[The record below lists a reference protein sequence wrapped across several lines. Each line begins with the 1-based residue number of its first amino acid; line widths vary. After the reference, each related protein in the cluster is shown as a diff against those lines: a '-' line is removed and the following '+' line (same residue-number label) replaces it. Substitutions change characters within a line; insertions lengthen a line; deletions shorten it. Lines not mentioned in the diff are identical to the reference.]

1 MTDQEREE
9 RISVYAQRI
18 NEYFSAGRNDLAH
31 ESNKKMCEFI
41 KGRSKSQV
49 IKMER
54 EKGLV

>member
-9 RISVYAQRI
+9 RISFYAQRI

-31 ESNKKMCEFI
+31 QANEKMCALI
-41 KGRSKSQV
+41 KSRSKSQV
-49 IKMER
+49 MKMER

>member
-9 RISVYAQRI
+9 RISFYAQRI
-18 NEYFSAGRNDLAH
+18 NEYFSAGRNDLAY
-31 ESNKKMCEFI
+31 ESNKKMCALI

-49 IKMER
+49 MKMER